1 MERTDAFLRHRARLL
16 LIVPATLLLCGPSPA
31 SATAFLGTAASFAVL
46 GASTVTNT
54 GATTINGDVGVYPG
68 NSITGTGTVTLTGSS
83 VYHVDDAVAEGAQ
96 ADATTAFNNLAALSP
111 TANLTGVTLGTGGSV
126 NLLTPGVYF
135 FSSSAQ
141 LTGTLTLNFEDL
153 PNAELVFQIGSTL
166 TTASASAIDVI
177 NGTSTDSVYFEV
189 GSSATLGTT
198 TAFAGNILA
207 ANSITL
213 NTGATILC
221 GRAIA
226 LTAAVTMDNNSIS
239 NSCTNGGDLGSGNTD
254 FGSTGFSGVSSSGG
268 STSVPEPST
277 LLIFATG
284 MTILATLKRTIALKS
299 AVANRLQMLGAV
311 FWVALGGRVSFGCP
325 LV

>member
-126 NLLTPGVYF
+126 NLL
-135 FSSSAQ
+135 
-141 LTGTLTLNFEDL
+141 
-153 PNAELVFQIGSTL
+153 
-166 TTASASAIDVI
+166 
-177 NGTSTDSVYFEV
+177 DSRSLFLFV
-189 GSSATLGTT
+189 
-198 TAFAGNILA
+198 
-207 ANSITL
+207 
-213 NTGATILC
+213 
-221 GRAIA
+221 
-226 LTAAVTMDNNSIS
+226 
-239 NSCTNGGDLGSGNTD
+239 LGSVDGD
-254 FGSTGFSGVSSSGG
+254 AHPQLRG
-268 STSVPEPST
+268 
-277 LLIFATG
+277 
-284 MTILATLKRTIALKS
+284 LAQCRTCIP
-299 AVANRLQMLGAV
+299 NRKYTHH
-311 FWVALGGRVSFGCP
+311 RECISD
-325 LV
+325 